1 MSVLWLNTEDNI
13 ETAPWAFCLRL
24 SSDFISFKV
33 QLTKFAPVHVFGC
46 FFLFPS
52 SMFRTLLHSHIH
64 DISVVMLSSYS
75 ITPLVYV
82 YLLCVF
88 FYIVCSYLNFLC
100 PPFTCSTC
108 FSCNDPLD
116 WSNQGATKCARPCE
130 HERQLWSTAGDILL
144 EDSLYP
150 AVEHQP
156 AATEARGQAHPEPPP
171 GCKVSVCAPILWT
184 GPWNTGKSALSQLI
198 INI

>member
-1 MSVLWLNTEDNI
+1 MSVLWLYTEDNI

-33 QLTKFAPVHVFGC
+33 HLTKFAPVHVFGC

-88 FYIVCSYLNFLC
+88 SILFVPTLISCVLHSHVLHVLVVMIHWTDQIKELLNAQDIVNMRDSCGPLREISFWKTRSTQLLNI
-100 PPFTCSTC
+100 S
-108 FSCNDPLD
+108 
-116 WSNQGATKCARPCE
+116 W
-130 HERQLWSTAGDILL
+130 QLQKPGVKHIQNILQVAK
-144 EDSLYP
+144 SLY
-150 AVEHQP
+150 VQ
-156 AATEARGQAHPEPPP
+156 RFCQLAHEIQVNLH
-171 GCKVSVCAPILWT
+171 KVSL
-184 GPWNTGKSALSQLI
+184 
-198 INI
+198 